1 MKKLFAFIILLLL
14 PTQLYA
20 AGGDQALLN
29 LEMITS
35 PAAIF
40 SLIVFIVAYF
50 FVMTEEF
57 SHLRKSKPVVLASGV
72 IWLAVVITASK
83 KGISQDLV
91 NYSFRHV
98 FLEFAELFMFLL
110 VAMTFINTMTE
121 RNVFEALRVW
131 LVNKGF
137 DYRADT
143 TFSIAEQIRKT
154 IIDTLY
160 WTLEYSDSTKTLLD
174 TNYVNSSE
182 IKKRMNLFRFNPANT
197 SLLSE
202 RDSTITE
209 EEYDNLLS
217 FEQKRFYRVVKD
229 TIPGKIEISEREEV
243 KNNYL
248 RKKFHLNA
256 DLLTC
261 PLSKKDYILALEQ
274 QNSGENIFIVKSP
287 VDESNIETQYY
298 FFEYNPGDH
307 GYIRS
312 GVQSWAGEE

>member
-1 MKKLFAFIILLLL
+1 LSIFENWNKIKFTTRIAVLDWLFVFAIIILLLIVYI
-14 PTQLYA
+14 PNQIWIQEKFDRDESRFRMRTISNASEFYK
-20 AGGDQALLN
+20 
-29 LEMITS
+29 EITGNYTING
-35 PAAIF
+35 PHMFELVEAAIDSAF
-40 SLIVFIVAYF
+40 ADSLF
-50 FVMTEEF
+50 FGEQQIILNDKIF
-57 SHLRKSKPVVLASGV
+57 
-72 IWLAVVITASK
+72 
-83 KGISQDLV
+83 
-91 NYSFRHV
+91 
-98 FLEFAELFMFLL
+98 
-110 VAMTFINTMTE
+110 
-121 RNVFEALRVW
+121 NVSI
-131 LVNKGF
+131 NKGF

-154 IIDTLY
+154 IVDTLY

-174 TNYVNSSE
+174 TNYVNSSD
-182 IKKRMNLFRFNPANT
+182 IKKRMNLYRFNPANT

-209 EEYDNLLS
+209 EEYDDLLS

-229 TIPGKIEISEREEV
+229 TIPGKIEISAREEV

-248 RKKFHLNA
+248 RKKFHLNT

>member
-1 MKKLFAFIILLLL
+1 MSIFENWNKIKFTTRIAVLDWLFVFAIIILLLIVYI
-14 PTQLYA
+14 PNQIWIQEKFDRDESRFRMRTISNASEFYK
-20 AGGDQALLN
+20 
-29 LEMITS
+29 EITGNYTING
-35 PAAIF
+35 PHMFELVEAAIDSAF
-40 SLIVFIVAYF
+40 ADSLF
-50 FVMTEEF
+50 FGEQQIILNDKIF
-57 SHLRKSKPVVLASGV
+57 
-72 IWLAVVITASK
+72 
-83 KGISQDLV
+83 
-91 NYSFRHV
+91 
-98 FLEFAELFMFLL
+98 
-110 VAMTFINTMTE
+110 
-121 RNVFEALRVW
+121 NVSI
-131 LVNKGF
+131 NKGF

-154 IIDTLY
+154 IVDTLY

-174 TNYVNSSE
+174 TNYVNSSD
-182 IKKRMNLFRFNPANT
+182 IKKRMNLYRFNPANT

-209 EEYDNLLS
+209 EEYDDLLS

-229 TIPGKIEISEREEV
+229 TIPGKIEISAREEV

-248 RKKFHLNA
+248 RKKFHLNT

>member
-1 MKKLFAFIILLLL
+1 MSIFENWNKIKFTTRIAVLDWLFVFAIIILLLIVYI
-14 PTQLYA
+14 PNQIWIQEKFDRDESRFRMRTISNASEFYK
-20 AGGDQALLN
+20 
-29 LEMITS
+29 EITGNYTING
-35 PAAIF
+35 PQMFELVEAAIDSAF
-40 SLIVFIVAYF
+40 ADSL
-50 FVMTEEF
+50 FVGEQQIILNDKIF
-57 SHLRKSKPVVLASGV
+57 
-72 IWLAVVITASK
+72 
-83 KGISQDLV
+83 
-91 NYSFRHV
+91 
-98 FLEFAELFMFLL
+98 
-110 VAMTFINTMTE
+110 
-121 RNVFEALRVW
+121 NVSI
-131 LVNKGF
+131 NKGF

-154 IIDTLY
+154 IVDTLY

-174 TNYVNSSE
+174 TNYVNSSD
-182 IKKRMNLFRFNPANT
+182 IKKRMNLYRFNPANT

-209 EEYDNLLS
+209 EEYDDLLS

-248 RKKFHLNA
+248 RKKFHLNT

-287 VDESNIETQYY
+287 VNESNIETQYY

>member
-1 MKKLFAFIILLLL
+1 MSIFENWNKIKFTTRIAILDWLFVFAIIILLLIVYIPNQIWIQEKADRDESRFRMRTISNASEFYKEITGNYTINGPQMFEL
-14 PTQLYA
+14 VEA
-20 AGGDQALLN
+20 AIDSAFADSLFVGDQQIILN
-29 LEMITS
+29 DK
-35 PAAIF
+35 IF
-40 SLIVFIVAYF
+40 
-50 FVMTEEF
+50 
-57 SHLRKSKPVVLASGV
+57 
-72 IWLAVVITASK
+72 
-83 KGISQDLV
+83 
-91 NYSFRHV
+91 
-98 FLEFAELFMFLL
+98 
-110 VAMTFINTMTE
+110 
-121 RNVFEALRVW
+121 NVSI
-131 LVNKGF
+131 NKGF

-160 WTLEYSDSTKTLLD
+160 WTLEYSDSTQTALD

-182 IKKRMNLFRFNPANT
+182 IKNRMNLYRFNTANT

-209 EEYDNLLS
+209 EEYDDLLS

-229 TIPGKIEISEREEV
+229 TIPGKMEISEREEV

-248 RKKFHLNA
+248 RKKFHLNS
-256 DLLTC
+256 DLLSC

-274 QNSGENIFIVKSP
+274 QKNGENIFIVKSP
-287 VDESNIETQYY
+287 VDQSNIETQYY

>member
-1 MKKLFAFIILLLL
+1 LSIFENWNKIKFTTRIAVLDWLFVFAIIILLLIVYI
-14 PTQLYA
+14 PNQIWIQEKFDRDESRFRMRTISNASEFYK
-20 AGGDQALLN
+20 
-29 LEMITS
+29 EITGNYTIDG
-35 PAAIF
+35 PQMFELVEAAIDSAF
-40 SLIVFIVAYF
+40 ADSL
-50 FVMTEEF
+50 FVGEQQIILNDKIF
-57 SHLRKSKPVVLASGV
+57 
-72 IWLAVVITASK
+72 
-83 KGISQDLV
+83 
-91 NYSFRHV
+91 
-98 FLEFAELFMFLL
+98 
-110 VAMTFINTMTE
+110 
-121 RNVFEALRVW
+121 NVSI
-131 LVNKGF
+131 NKGF

-154 IIDTLY
+154 IVDTLY

-174 TNYVNSSE
+174 TNYVNSSD
-182 IKKRMNLFRFNPANT
+182 IKKRMNLYRFNPANT

-209 EEYDNLLS
+209 EEYDDLLS
-217 FEQKRFYRVVKD
+217 FEQKRFYRIVKD
-229 TIPGKIEISEREEV
+229 TMPGKIEISEREEV

-248 RKKFHLNA
+248 RKKFHLNT

>member
-1 MKKLFAFIILLLL
+1 MSIFENWNKIKFTTRIAVLDWLFVFAIIILLLIVYI
-14 PTQLYA
+14 PNQIWIQEKFDRDESRFRMRTISNASEFYK
-20 AGGDQALLN
+20 
-29 LEMITS
+29 EITGNYTING
-35 PAAIF
+35 PQMFELVEAAIDSAF
-40 SLIVFIVAYF
+40 ADSL
-50 FVMTEEF
+50 FVGEQQIILNDKIF
-57 SHLRKSKPVVLASGV
+57 
-72 IWLAVVITASK
+72 
-83 KGISQDLV
+83 
-91 NYSFRHV
+91 
-98 FLEFAELFMFLL
+98 
-110 VAMTFINTMTE
+110 
-121 RNVFEALRVW
+121 NVSI
-131 LVNKGF
+131 NKGF

-143 TFSIAEQIRKT
+143 TFSIAEQLRKT
-154 IIDTLY
+154 IVDTLY

-174 TNYVNSSE
+174 TNYVNSSD
-182 IKKRMNLFRFNPANT
+182 IKKRMNLYRFNPANT

-209 EEYDNLLS
+209 EEYDDLLS

-248 RKKFHLNA
+248 RKKFHLNT

>member
-1 MKKLFAFIILLLL
+1 MSIFENWNKIKFTTRIAVLDWLFVFAIIILLLIVYI
-14 PTQLYA
+14 PNQIWIQEKFDRDESRFRMRTISNASEFYK
-20 AGGDQALLN
+20 
-29 LEMITS
+29 EITGNYTING
-35 PAAIF
+35 PQMFELVEAAIDSAF
-40 SLIVFIVAYF
+40 ADSL
-50 FVMTEEF
+50 FVGEQQIILNDKIF
-57 SHLRKSKPVVLASGV
+57 
-72 IWLAVVITASK
+72 
-83 KGISQDLV
+83 
-91 NYSFRHV
+91 
-98 FLEFAELFMFLL
+98 
-110 VAMTFINTMTE
+110 
-121 RNVFEALRVW
+121 NVSI
-131 LVNKGF
+131 NKGF

-154 IIDTLY
+154 IVDTLY

-174 TNYVNSSE
+174 TNYVNSSD
-182 IKKRMNLFRFNPANT
+182 IKKRMNLYRFNPANT

-209 EEYDNLLS
+209 EEYDDLLS

-248 RKKFHLNA
+248 RKKFHLNT

>member
-1 MKKLFAFIILLLL
+1 MSIFENWNKIKFTTRIAILDWLFVFAIIILLLIVYI
-14 PTQLYA
+14 PNQIWIQEKADRDEGRFRMRTISNASEFYKEITGNYTINGPQM
-20 AGGDQALLN
+20 
-29 LEMITS
+29 LELVE
-35 PAAIF
+35 AAIDSAF
-40 SLIVFIVAYF
+40 ADSL
-50 FVMTEEF
+50 FVGEQQIILNDKIF
-57 SHLRKSKPVVLASGV
+57 
-72 IWLAVVITASK
+72 
-83 KGISQDLV
+83 
-91 NYSFRHV
+91 
-98 FLEFAELFMFLL
+98 
-110 VAMTFINTMTE
+110 
-121 RNVFEALRVW
+121 NVSI
-131 LVNKGF
+131 NKGF

-154 IIDTLY
+154 IVDTLY

-174 TNYVNSSE
+174 TNYVNSSD
-182 IKKRMNLFRFNPANT
+182 IKKRMNLYRFNPANT

-209 EEYDNLLS
+209 EEYDDLLS

-248 RKKFHLNA
+248 RKKFHLNT

-274 QNSGENIFIVKSP
+274 QNSGENVFIVKSP
-287 VDESNIETQYY
+287 VNESNIETQYY

>member
-1 MKKLFAFIILLLL
+1 MSIFENWNKIKFTTRIAVLDWLFVFAIIILLLIVYI
-14 PTQLYA
+14 PNQIWIQEKFDRDESRFRMRTISNASEFYK
-20 AGGDQALLN
+20 
-29 LEMITS
+29 EITGNYTING
-35 PAAIF
+35 PQMFELVEAAIDSAF
-40 SLIVFIVAYF
+40 ADSL
-50 FVMTEEF
+50 FVGEQQIILNDKIF
-57 SHLRKSKPVVLASGV
+57 
-72 IWLAVVITASK
+72 
-83 KGISQDLV
+83 
-91 NYSFRHV
+91 
-98 FLEFAELFMFLL
+98 
-110 VAMTFINTMTE
+110 
-121 RNVFEALRVW
+121 NVSI
-131 LVNKGF
+131 NKGF

-154 IIDTLY
+154 IVDTLY

-174 TNYVNSSE
+174 TNYVNSSD
-182 IKKRMNLFRFNPANT
+182 IKKRMNLYRFNPANT

-202 RDSTITE
+202 RDSTITG
-209 EEYDNLLS
+209 EEYDDLLS

-248 RKKFHLNA
+248 RKKFHLNT

-287 VDESNIETQYY
+287 VNESNIETQYY

>member
-1 MKKLFAFIILLLL
+1 MSIFENWNNIKFKTRIAVLDWLFVFAVIILLLIVYI
-14 PTQLYA
+14 PSQIWIQEKSDRDESRFRMRTISNASEFYK
-20 AGGDQALLN
+20 
-29 LEMITS
+29 EITGNYTING
-35 PAAIF
+35 PQMFELVEAAIDSAF
-40 SLIVFIVAYF
+40 ADSLFIGEQQIILNNKIF
-50 FVMTEEF
+50 
-57 SHLRKSKPVVLASGV
+57 
-72 IWLAVVITASK
+72 
-83 KGISQDLV
+83 
-91 NYSFRHV
+91 
-98 FLEFAELFMFLL
+98 
-110 VAMTFINTMTE
+110 
-121 RNVFEALRVW
+121 NVSI
-131 LVNKGF
+131 NKGF

-174 TNYVNSSE
+174 TNYVNSSD
-182 IKKRMNLFRFNPANT
+182 IKKRMNLYRFNPANT
-197 SLLSE
+197 LLLSE

-248 RKKFHLNA
+248 RKKFHLNI

>member
-1 MKKLFAFIILLLL
+1 MSIFENWNKIKFTTRIAVLDWLFVFAIIILLLIVYI
-14 PTQLYA
+14 PNQIWIQEKSDRDESRFRMRTISNASEFYK
-20 AGGDQALLN
+20 
-29 LEMITS
+29 EITGNYTIDG
-35 PAAIF
+35 PQMFELVEAAIDSAF
-40 SLIVFIVAYF
+40 ADSL
-50 FVMTEEF
+50 FVGEQQIILNDKIF
-57 SHLRKSKPVVLASGV
+57 
-72 IWLAVVITASK
+72 
-83 KGISQDLV
+83 
-91 NYSFRHV
+91 
-98 FLEFAELFMFLL
+98 
-110 VAMTFINTMTE
+110 
-121 RNVFEALRVW
+121 NVSI
-131 LVNKGF
+131 NKGF

-143 TFSIAEQIRKT
+143 TFSIPEQIRKT

-174 TNYVNSSE
+174 TNYVNSSD
-182 IKKRMNLFRFNPANT
+182 IKKRMNLYRFNPANT

>member
-1 MKKLFAFIILLLL
+1 MSIFENWNKIKFTTRIAVLDWLFVFAIIILLLIVYI
-14 PTQLYA
+14 PNQIWIQEKFDRDESRFRMRTISNASEFYK
-20 AGGDQALLN
+20 
-29 LEMITS
+29 EITGNYTIDG
-35 PAAIF
+35 PQMFELVEAAIDSAF
-40 SLIVFIVAYF
+40 ADSL
-50 FVMTEEF
+50 FVGEQQIILNDKIF
-57 SHLRKSKPVVLASGV
+57 
-72 IWLAVVITASK
+72 
-83 KGISQDLV
+83 
-91 NYSFRHV
+91 
-98 FLEFAELFMFLL
+98 
-110 VAMTFINTMTE
+110 
-121 RNVFEALRVW
+121 NVSI
-131 LVNKGF
+131 NKGF

-154 IIDTLY
+154 IVDTLY

-174 TNYVNSSE
+174 TNYVNSSD
-182 IKKRMNLFRFNPANT
+182 IKKRMNLYRFNPANT

-209 EEYDNLLS
+209 EEYDDLLS
-217 FEQKRFYRVVKD
+217 FEQKRFYRIVKD
-229 TIPGKIEISEREEV
+229 TMPGKIEISEREEV

-248 RKKFHLNA
+248 RKKFHLNT

>member
-1 MKKLFAFIILLLL
+1 MSIFENWNKIKFTTRIAVLDWLFVFAIIILLLIVYI
-14 PTQLYA
+14 PNQIWIQEKFDRDESRFRMRTISNASEFYK
-20 AGGDQALLN
+20 
-29 LEMITS
+29 EITGNYTING
-35 PAAIF
+35 PQMFELVEAAIDSAF
-40 SLIVFIVAYF
+40 ADSL
-50 FVMTEEF
+50 FVGEQQIILNDKIF
-57 SHLRKSKPVVLASGV
+57 
-72 IWLAVVITASK
+72 
-83 KGISQDLV
+83 
-91 NYSFRHV
+91 
-98 FLEFAELFMFLL
+98 
-110 VAMTFINTMTE
+110 
-121 RNVFEALRVW
+121 NVSI
-131 LVNKGF
+131 NKGF

-154 IIDTLY
+154 IVDTLY

-174 TNYVNSSE
+174 TNYVNSSDM
-182 IKKRMNLFRFNPANT
+182 KKRMNLYRFNPANT

-209 EEYDNLLS
+209 EEYDDLLS

-248 RKKFHLNA
+248 RKKFHLNT

>member
-1 MKKLFAFIILLLL
+1 LSIFENWNKIKFTTRIAVLDWLFVFAIIILLLIVYI
-14 PTQLYA
+14 PNQIWIQEKFDRDESRFRMRTISNASEFYK
-20 AGGDQALLN
+20 
-29 LEMITS
+29 EITGNYTING
-35 PAAIF
+35 PQMFELVEAAIDSAF
-40 SLIVFIVAYF
+40 ADSL
-50 FVMTEEF
+50 FVGEQQIILNDKIF
-57 SHLRKSKPVVLASGV
+57 
-72 IWLAVVITASK
+72 
-83 KGISQDLV
+83 
-91 NYSFRHV
+91 
-98 FLEFAELFMFLL
+98 
-110 VAMTFINTMTE
+110 
-121 RNVFEALRVW
+121 NVSI
-131 LVNKGF
+131 NKGF

-154 IIDTLY
+154 IVDTLY

-174 TNYVNSSE
+174 TNYVNSSD
-182 IKKRMNLFRFNPANT
+182 IKKRMNLYRFNPANT

-209 EEYDNLLS
+209 EEYDDLLS

-248 RKKFHLNA
+248 RKKFHLNT

-287 VDESNIETQYY
+287 VNESNIETQYY

>member
-1 MKKLFAFIILLLL
+1 MSIFENWNKIKFTTRIAVLDWLFVFAIIILLLIVYI
-14 PTQLYA
+14 PNQIWIQEKFDRDESRFRMRTISNASEFYK
-20 AGGDQALLN
+20 
-29 LEMITS
+29 EITGNYTIDG
-35 PAAIF
+35 PQMFELVEAAIDSAF
-40 SLIVFIVAYF
+40 ADSL
-50 FVMTEEF
+50 FVGEQQIILNNKIF
-57 SHLRKSKPVVLASGV
+57 
-72 IWLAVVITASK
+72 
-83 KGISQDLV
+83 
-91 NYSFRHV
+91 
-98 FLEFAELFMFLL
+98 
-110 VAMTFINTMTE
+110 
-121 RNVFEALRVW
+121 NVSI
-131 LVNKGF
+131 NKGF

-154 IIDTLY
+154 IVDTLY

-174 TNYVNSSE
+174 TNYVNSSD
-182 IKKRMNLFRFNPANT
+182 IKKRMNLYRFNPANT

-209 EEYDNLLS
+209 EEYDDLLS
-217 FEQKRFYRVVKD
+217 FEQKRFYRIVKD
-229 TIPGKIEISEREEV
+229 TMPGKIEISEREEV

-248 RKKFHLNA
+248 RKKFHLNT

>member
-1 MKKLFAFIILLLL
+1 MSIFENWNKIKFTTRIAILDWLFVFAILILLLMVYIPNQIWIQEKADRDESRFRMRTISNASEFYKEINGNYTINGPQMFEL
-14 PTQLYA
+14 V
-20 AGGDQALLN
+20 
-29 LEMITS
+29 E
-35 PAAIF
+35 AAIDSAF
-40 SLIVFIVAYF
+40 ADSL
-50 FVMTEEF
+50 FVGEQQIILNDKIF
-57 SHLRKSKPVVLASGV
+57 
-72 IWLAVVITASK
+72 
-83 KGISQDLV
+83 
-91 NYSFRHV
+91 
-98 FLEFAELFMFLL
+98 
-110 VAMTFINTMTE
+110 
-121 RNVFEALRVW
+121 NVSI
-131 LVNKGF
+131 NKGF

-160 WTLEYSDSTKTLLD
+160 WTLEYSDSTKSSLD

-182 IKKRMNLFRFNPANT
+182 IKNRMNLYRFNPANT
-197 SLLSE
+197 PLLSE

-229 TIPGKIEISEREEV
+229 TIPGKMEISEREEV

-248 RKKFHLNA
+248 RKKYHLNS

-274 QNSGENIFIVKSP
+274 QKSGENIFIVKSP
-287 VDESNIETQYY
+287 VDESNIKTQYY

>member
-1 MKKLFAFIILLLL
+1 MSIFENWNKIKFTTRIAVLDWLFVFAIIILLLIVYI
-14 PTQLYA
+14 PNQIWIQEKADRDESRFRMRTISNASEFYK
-20 AGGDQALLN
+20 
-29 LEMITS
+29 EITGNYTING
-35 PAAIF
+35 PQMFELVEAAIDSAF
-40 SLIVFIVAYF
+40 ADSL
-50 FVMTEEF
+50 FVGEQQIILNDKIF
-57 SHLRKSKPVVLASGV
+57 
-72 IWLAVVITASK
+72 
-83 KGISQDLV
+83 
-91 NYSFRHV
+91 
-98 FLEFAELFMFLL
+98 
-110 VAMTFINTMTE
+110 
-121 RNVFEALRVW
+121 NVSI
-131 LVNKGF
+131 NKGF

-160 WTLEYSDSTKTLLD
+160 WTLEYSDSTKSSLD

-182 IKKRMNLFRFNPANT
+182 IKDRMNLYRFNPANT
-197 SLLSE
+197 PLLSE

-229 TIPGKIEISEREEV
+229 TIPGKMEISEREEV

-248 RKKFHLNA
+248 RKKFHLNS

-274 QNSGENIFIVKSP
+274 QKSGENIFIVKSP
-287 VDESNIETQYY
+287 VDESNIKTQYY

>member
-1 MKKLFAFIILLLL
+1 LSIFENWNKIKFTTRIAVLDWLFVFAIIILLLIVYI
-14 PTQLYA
+14 PNQIWIQEKFDRDESRFRMRTISNASEFYK
-20 AGGDQALLN
+20 
-29 LEMITS
+29 EITGNYTING
-35 PAAIF
+35 PQMFELVEAAIDSAF
-40 SLIVFIVAYF
+40 ADSL
-50 FVMTEEF
+50 FVGEQQIILNDKIF
-57 SHLRKSKPVVLASGV
+57 
-72 IWLAVVITASK
+72 
-83 KGISQDLV
+83 
-91 NYSFRHV
+91 
-98 FLEFAELFMFLL
+98 
-110 VAMTFINTMTE
+110 
-121 RNVFEALRVW
+121 NVSI
-131 LVNKGF
+131 NKGF

-154 IIDTLY
+154 IVDTLY

-174 TNYVNSSE
+174 TNYVNSSD
-182 IKKRMNLFRFNPANT
+182 IKKRMNLYRFNPANT

-202 RDSTITE
+202 RDSTITG
-209 EEYDNLLS
+209 EEYDDLLS

-248 RKKFHLNA
+248 RKKFHLNT

-287 VDESNIETQYY
+287 VNESNIETQYY

>member
-1 MKKLFAFIILLLL
+1 MSIFENWNNIKFKTRIAVLDWLFVFAVIILLLIVYI
-14 PTQLYA
+14 PSQIWIQEKSDRDESRFRMRTISNASEFYK
-20 AGGDQALLN
+20 
-29 LEMITS
+29 EITGNYTING
-35 PAAIF
+35 PQMFELVEAAIDSAF
-40 SLIVFIVAYF
+40 ADSLFIGEQQIILNNKIF
-50 FVMTEEF
+50 
-57 SHLRKSKPVVLASGV
+57 
-72 IWLAVVITASK
+72 
-83 KGISQDLV
+83 
-91 NYSFRHV
+91 
-98 FLEFAELFMFLL
+98 
-110 VAMTFINTMTE
+110 
-121 RNVFEALRVW
+121 NVSI
-131 LVNKGF
+131 NKGF

-174 TNYVNSSE
+174 TNYVNSSD
-182 IKKRMNLFRFNPANT
+182 IKKRMNLYRFNPANT
-197 SLLSE
+197 LLLSE

>member
-1 MKKLFAFIILLLL
+1 MSIFENWNKIKFTTRIAVLDWLFVFAIIILLLIVYI
-14 PTQLYA
+14 PNQIWIQEKYDRDESRFRMRTISNASEFYK
-20 AGGDQALLN
+20 
-29 LEMITS
+29 EITGNYTINGLQMFELVE
-35 PAAIF
+35 AAIDSAF
-40 SLIVFIVAYF
+40 ADSL
-50 FVMTEEF
+50 FVGEQQIILNDKIF
-57 SHLRKSKPVVLASGV
+57 
-72 IWLAVVITASK
+72 
-83 KGISQDLV
+83 
-91 NYSFRHV
+91 
-98 FLEFAELFMFLL
+98 
-110 VAMTFINTMTE
+110 
-121 RNVFEALRVW
+121 NVSI
-131 LVNKGF
+131 NKGF

-174 TNYVNSSE
+174 TNYVNSSD
-182 IKKRMNLFRFNPANT
+182 IKKRMNLYRFNPANT

>member
-1 MKKLFAFIILLLL
+1 MSIFENWNKIKFTTRIAVLDWLFVFAIIILLLIVYI
-14 PTQLYA
+14 PNQIWIQEKFDRDESRFRMRTISNASEFYK
-20 AGGDQALLN
+20 
-29 LEMITS
+29 EITGNYTING
-35 PAAIF
+35 PQMFELVEAAIDSAF
-40 SLIVFIVAYF
+40 ADSL
-50 FVMTEEF
+50 FVGEQQIILNDKIF
-57 SHLRKSKPVVLASGV
+57 NVS
-72 IWLAVVITASK
+72 
-83 KGISQDLV
+83 
-91 NYSFRHV
+91 
-98 FLEFAELFMFLL
+98 
-110 VAMTFINTMTE
+110 INE
-121 RNVFEALRVW
+121 
-131 LVNKGF
+131 GF

-154 IIDTLY
+154 IVDTLY

-174 TNYVNSSE
+174 TNYVNSSDM
-182 IKKRMNLFRFNPANT
+182 KKRMNLYRFNPANT

-209 EEYDNLLS
+209 EEYDDLLS

-248 RKKFHLNA
+248 RKKFHLNT

>member
-1 MKKLFAFIILLLL
+1 MSIFENWNKIKFTTRIAVLDWLFVFAIIILLLIVYI
-14 PTQLYA
+14 PNQIWIQEKFDRDESRFRMRTISNASEFYK
-20 AGGDQALLN
+20 
-29 LEMITS
+29 EITGNYTING
-35 PAAIF
+35 PQMFELVEAAIDSAF
-40 SLIVFIVAYF
+40 ADSL
-50 FVMTEEF
+50 FVGEQQIILNDKIF
-57 SHLRKSKPVVLASGV
+57 
-72 IWLAVVITASK
+72 
-83 KGISQDLV
+83 
-91 NYSFRHV
+91 
-98 FLEFAELFMFLL
+98 
-110 VAMTFINTMTE
+110 
-121 RNVFEALRVW
+121 NVSI
-131 LVNKGF
+131 NKGF

-154 IIDTLY
+154 IVDTLY

-174 TNYVNSSE
+174 TNYVNSSD
-182 IKKRMNLFRFNPANT
+182 IKKRMNLYRFNPANT

-202 RDSTITE
+202 RDSTISE
-209 EEYDNLLS
+209 EEYDDLLS

-248 RKKFHLNA
+248 RKKFHLNT

>member
-1 MKKLFAFIILLLL
+1 MSIFENWNKIKFTTRIAVLDWLFVFAIIILLLIVYI
-14 PTQLYA
+14 PNQIWIQEKSDRDESRFRMRTISNASEFYK
-20 AGGDQALLN
+20 
-29 LEMITS
+29 EITGNYTINGLQMFELVE
-35 PAAIF
+35 AAIDSAF
-40 SLIVFIVAYF
+40 ADSL
-50 FVMTEEF
+50 FVGEQQIILNDKIF
-57 SHLRKSKPVVLASGV
+57 
-72 IWLAVVITASK
+72 
-83 KGISQDLV
+83 
-91 NYSFRHV
+91 
-98 FLEFAELFMFLL
+98 
-110 VAMTFINTMTE
+110 
-121 RNVFEALRVW
+121 NVSI
-131 LVNKGF
+131 NKGF

-174 TNYVNSSE
+174 TNYVNSSD
-182 IKKRMNLFRFNPANT
+182 IKKRMNLYRFNPANT

-312 GVQSWAGEE
+312 GVQSWAGED

>member
-1 MKKLFAFIILLLL
+1 MSIFENWNKIKFTTRIAVLDWLFVFAIIILLLIVYI
-14 PTQLYA
+14 PNQIWIQEKFDRDESRFRMRTISNASEFYK
-20 AGGDQALLN
+20 
-29 LEMITS
+29 EITGNYTING
-35 PAAIF
+35 PQMFELVEAAIDSAF
-40 SLIVFIVAYF
+40 ADSL
-50 FVMTEEF
+50 FVGEQQIILNDKIF
-57 SHLRKSKPVVLASGV
+57 
-72 IWLAVVITASK
+72 
-83 KGISQDLV
+83 
-91 NYSFRHV
+91 
-98 FLEFAELFMFLL
+98 
-110 VAMTFINTMTE
+110 
-121 RNVFEALRVW
+121 NVSI
-131 LVNKGF
+131 NKGF

-154 IIDTLY
+154 IVDTLY

-174 TNYVNSSE
+174 TNYVNSSD
-182 IKKRMNLFRFNPANT
+182 IKKRMNLYRFNPANT

-209 EEYDNLLS
+209 EEYDDLLS

-248 RKKFHLNA
+248 RKKFHLNTN
-256 DLLTC
+256 LLTC

-287 VDESNIETQYY
+287 VNESNIETQYY

>member
-1 MKKLFAFIILLLL
+1 MSIFENWNKIKFTTRIAVLDWLFVFAIIILLLIVYI
-14 PTQLYA
+14 PNQIWIQEKFDRDESRFRMRTISNASEFYK
-20 AGGDQALLN
+20 
-29 LEMITS
+29 EITGNYTING
-35 PAAIF
+35 PHMFELVEAAIDSAF
-40 SLIVFIVAYF
+40 ADSLF
-50 FVMTEEF
+50 FGEQQIILNDKIF
-57 SHLRKSKPVVLASGV
+57 
-72 IWLAVVITASK
+72 
-83 KGISQDLV
+83 
-91 NYSFRHV
+91 
-98 FLEFAELFMFLL
+98 
-110 VAMTFINTMTE
+110 
-121 RNVFEALRVW
+121 NVSI
-131 LVNKGF
+131 NKGF

-154 IIDTLY
+154 IVDTLY

-174 TNYVNSSE
+174 TNYVNSSD
-182 IKKRMNLFRFNPANT
+182 IKKRMNLYRFNPANT

-209 EEYDNLLS
+209 EEYDDLLS
-217 FEQKRFYRVVKD
+217 FEQKRFYRIVKD
-229 TIPGKIEISEREEV
+229 TMPGKIEISEREEV

-248 RKKFHLNA
+248 RKKFHLNT